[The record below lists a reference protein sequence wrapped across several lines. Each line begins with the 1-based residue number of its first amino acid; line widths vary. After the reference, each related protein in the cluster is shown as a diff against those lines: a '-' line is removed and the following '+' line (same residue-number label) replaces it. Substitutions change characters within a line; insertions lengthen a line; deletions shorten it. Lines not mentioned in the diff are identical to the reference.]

1 MSKNKSDLK
10 KLYNWH
16 AWVGFQLALVMFVV
30 LATGTIATLSNEIDW
45 IIFPELRSSEKPND
59 AADTM
64 GIEDWVATYQSIN
77 EAYPNTEITSIIKL
91 DSPYLSTRAVLKSDE
106 LENRFVQIDPWTH
119 EIKGDIPRLT
129 VQRFFRD
136 FHRYLFMPALPGLLI
151 VGPLS
156 IVLLI
161 SIYTGLKTTRNWRK
175 ALWRLRLNQG
185 KRILLSDL
193 HKLMGLWGIWFSML
207 MAITGA
213 WYLYEFGNAIAQSPV
228 EPKGPKIEKV
238 ISEQASVFSVEE
250 FRTLVTKAQN
260 THENWEITA
269 LFMPTS
275 NTAPIQFRGTSNSN
289 PVIRN
294 RALRVYIHPE
304 TFDIVEA
311 WSPETI
317 GVQAYINEYIDPLH
331 FGDFGGFWLKLLWFV
346 FGIALTAMSFTG
358 VLMTWKRTGAS
369 TLTKVQKRT
378 LPIGLLSLLFFA
390 FYITNYL

>member
-1 MSKNKSDLK
+1 MSNKKSGLK

-16 AWVGFQLALVMFVV
+16 AWVGFQLALLMFVV

-45 IIFPELRSSEKPND
+45 LIFPELRSSEKPDD
-59 AADTM
+59 APAAM
-64 GIEDWVATYQSIN
+64 GIEEWVATYQSIHS
-77 EAYPNTEITSIIKL
+77 AYPDTEITSIVQL
-91 DSPYLSTRAVLKSDE
+91 DSEYLSTRAVLKSDA
-106 LENRFVQIDPWTH
+106 LHNRFVQIDPWTH
-119 EIKGDIPRLT
+119 EIKGDMPRLT

-136 FHRYLFMPALPGLLI
+136 FHRYLFMSAFPGLLI

-175 ALWRLRLNQG
+175 ALWRIRFDQG

-193 HKLMGLWGIWFSML
+193 HKVMGLWGIWFSIL
-207 MAITGA
+207 MAVTGA
-213 WYLYEFGNAIAQSPV
+213 WYFYEFGNAIAQSPI
-228 EPKGPKIEKV
+228 EPKGPKIEQLETEKP
-238 ISEQASVFSVEE
+238 IIFSVDE
-250 FRTLVTKAQN
+250 FRKIVTKAYD

-275 NTAPIQFRGTSNSN
+275 NTAPIQLRGVSKNN

-304 TFDIVEA
+304 TFDVVEA
-311 WSPETI
+311 WSPDTI
-317 GVQAYINEYIDPLH
+317 STQAYINEYADPLH

-358 VLMTWKRTGAS
+358 VLMTWKRTGMS

-378 LPIGLLSLLFFA
+378 LPILLLSVVFFC
-390 FYITNYL
+390 FYVPNYL